1 MASMAFRIFFLALL
15 LLASPF
21 LQVVRCQSD
30 AETESEEAVVDD
42 ATDLG
47 IVGEE
52 ELDYGDGSFSAAPG
66 VDTVCVFPKNS
77 ARLVVAGEETEIL
90 AGVKNNGD
98 SSLNVLAIKASVHY
112 TFDHRLLIQ
121 NLSAVTFN
129 NASVPAS
136 SQATFPYLFAVSKY
150 LQSGNFDL
158 VGTIIYEIDQHP
170 YQSTFFNGTID
181 VAEAGGFLSIESV
194 FLVTLGIAL
203 IVLLGLWI
211 HGQIQNLS
219 KKTKRAPKVEV
230 GTKSSDASLDEW
242 LEGTAAY
249 SGSLSN
255 KSKKKK

>member
-1 MASMAFRIFFLALL
+1 MASKAFRILFLALL
-15 LLASPF
+15 LLASPV

-30 AETESEEAVVDD
+30 ADVEYEDAVEDV
-42 ATDLG
+42 TDLG
-47 IVGEE
+47 IVGEDE
-52 ELDYGDGSFSAAPG
+52 QDYGDGSFSPAQG

-77 ARLVVAGEETEIL
+77 ARIVVAGEETELL
-90 AGVKNNGD
+90 AGMKNDGD
-98 SSLNVLAIKASVHY
+98 SSLNVIAIKASVHY
-112 TFDHRLLIQ
+112 TFDHRVVIQ
-121 NLSAVTFN
+121 NLSAQGFN

-136 SQATFPYLFAVSKY
+136 SQATFPYFFGVSRF

-170 YQSTFFNGTID
+170 YQSTFFNGTIE
-181 VAEAGGFLSIESV
+181 VVEAGGFLSIESV

-242 LEGTAAY
+242 LEGTAY
-249 SGSLSN
+249 SQSSSN